1 MVGMEKMSLCSYMEK
16 DIGVYS
22 MMIQT
27 FHKIHLNESVSAAVI
42 IQDLSNGNL
51 KIGAGDGKGER
62 WGKVKILCCFFLEF

>member
-1 MVGMEKMSLCSYMEK
+1 
-16 DIGVYS
+16 